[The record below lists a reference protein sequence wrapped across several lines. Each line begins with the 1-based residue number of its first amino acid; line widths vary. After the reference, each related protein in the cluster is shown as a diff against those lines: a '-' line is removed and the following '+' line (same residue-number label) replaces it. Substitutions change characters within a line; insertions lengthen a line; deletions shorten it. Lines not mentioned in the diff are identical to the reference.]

1 MTEHHGIAGVFPFNT
16 EANRGVLELQEQ
28 GFDICK
34 LSLAKTTLPSGIESN
49 CFLYRMPPTATG
61 VSLIG
66 ATEAG
71 VLFDPGT
78 GPIMIAGS
86 IAGKLV
92 SWVEAMMASGIDPA
106 PISLLSGLSRAL
118 GIPQH
123 KALKYETE
131 IRAGQFVLLVSGSH
145 EEIRQ
150 AQQILQNAG
159 YPTGEANQ
167 QLAAEIANGY
177 PPHPL
182 GAHPP
187 HLAAETTD
195 AHPAHPIGAHPPH
208 PAGIHSPRGAH
219 PPHPAGIHPPHM
231 TQD

>member
-1 MTEHHGIAGVFPFNT
+1 MTDHHGIAGVFPSNT
-16 EANRGVLELQEQ
+16 EANRGVLELQAHD
-28 GFDICK
+28 FDIRK
-34 LSLAKTTLPSGIESN
+34 LSLAKTTLPAGIEPN
-49 CFLYRMPPTATG
+49 FFPDRTPPAATA

-71 VLFDPGT
+71 VLFDPAT

-92 SWVEAMMASGIDPA
+92 SWVEALVASGIDPA
-106 PISLLSGLSRAL
+106 TISPLSGLSREL

-123 KALKYETE
+123 KALKYEAE
-131 IRAGQFVLLVSGSH
+131 IKAGQFVLLVSGSH

-150 AQQILQNAG
+150 AQHILQNAG
-159 YPTGEANQ
+159 YLSGEANQ
-167 QLAAEIANGY
+167 QLAVEIANSY

-187 HLAAETTD
+187 HLTAATTD
-195 AHPAHPIGAHPPH
+195 AHPAAHPSSAYPLH
-208 PAGIHSPRGAH
+208 PAGVHPPRGAH
-219 PPHPAGIHPPHM
+219 PPHV
-231 TQD
+231 TQGYSDETC